1 MCDVV
6 CPVQRRE
13 VEDVRKRLGV
23 LERQWG
29 EGAISHPVQ
38 TEMSRLLRG
47 KERGHTCP
55 VTHSLPLPPPPPQPC
70 RMAALAQHTAS
81 MWP

>member
-1 MCDVV
+1 MWSVMCDVV

-13 VEDVRKRLGV
+13 VEDVRRRLGV

-55 VTHSLPLPPPPPQPC
+55 VTHSLPPQPC